1 MRVRMQNKSAWPDEL
16 KLVTSEV
23 RETPDGTL
31 VVYLYCI
38 GTKTV
43 GTIDVTIDVR
53 K

>member
-1 MRVRMQNKSAWPDEL
+1 MQNKSPWPDEL
-16 KLVTSEV
+16 KLVKSEV
-23 RETPDGTL
+23 RELTPDGTL

-43 GTIDVTIDVR
+43 GTIDVTINVR